1 MAEHPNGA
9 TEALS
14 ESLRRSVGGFVRA
27 TRSRA
32 DVLPRSRAETLGQLA
47 GSGPQS
53 MAALAADRGVSH
65 QTVSR
70 MVGELEQL
78 GLVTRSPNPDDA
90 RGFLIAISDQGRADL
105 EADQRARRDRIGA
118 AITAVLTPAEQQA
131 LARLPELLNR
141 LSQEIIGRP
150 G

>member
-1 MAEHPNGA
+1 
-9 TEALS
+9 
-14 ESLRRSVGGFVRA
+14 
-27 TRSRA
+27 
-32 DVLPRSRAETLGQLA
+32 
-47 GSGPQS
+47 

>member
-1 MAEHPNGA
+1 MAEDPNA
-9 TEALS
+9 ALS
-14 ESLRRSVGGFVRA
+14 EALRRSVGGFVRA

-32 DVLPRSRAETLGQLA
+32 DALPRSRSETLGQLA
-47 GSGPQS
+47 RSGPQS
-53 MAALAADRGVSH
+53 MTALAADRGVSH

-78 GLVTRSPNPDDA
+78 GLVTRSANPDDA
-90 RGFLIAISDQGRADL
+90 RGFLIAISARGQAEL

-131 LARLPELLNR
+131 LAQLPELLDR
-141 LSQEIIGRP
+141 LSQAIVAQSP
-150 G
+150 A